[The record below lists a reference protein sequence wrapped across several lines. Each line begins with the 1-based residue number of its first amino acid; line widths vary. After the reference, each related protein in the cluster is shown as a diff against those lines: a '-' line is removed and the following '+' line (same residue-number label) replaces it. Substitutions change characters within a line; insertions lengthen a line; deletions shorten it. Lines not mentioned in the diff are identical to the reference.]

1 MKAETVL
8 EFEIVSV
15 VESFTGKRSDLSD
28 AVDADEVAAD
38 VKALSLLLHDILRV
52 SFNEVG
58 RVTELDEVGGANGG
72 FFVGT

>member
-1 MKAETVL
+1 MKAEIVL
-8 EFEIVSV
+8 VFEIVSV
-15 VESFTGKRSDLSD
+15 VESFTGKRSDLS
-28 AVDADEVAAD
+28 DADEVAAD

>member
-1 MKAETVL
+1 MKAETVS

-15 VESFTGKRSDLSD
+15 QESLTGKRSDLS
-28 AVDADEVAAD
+28 DADEVAAD
-38 VKALSLLLHDILRV
+38 VKALSWLLHDILRV